1 MSKSYH
7 VDINIK
13 DYFPE
18 VSGSR
23 EEVIEFI
30 KEVYWNNLGI
40 ELSDAEIVLTEVS
53 SDSDG
58 VPSNHSTHLY
68 RDDTSSIDDT
78 PARQLA
84 SYIIDGNASLLDT
97 LDSIVQ
103 GQLDGGLSD
112 ERYYELEDELT
123 EHLNIWMKYY
133 DNYIRVQNKN
143 EKENI

>member
-1 MSKSYH
+1 MSKTYY
-7 VDINIK
+7 VDVIIR
-13 DYFPE
+13 DCFSE
-18 VSGSR
+18 VNGSR
-23 EEVIEFI
+23 EDTIEFI
-30 KEVYWNNLGI
+30 KEFYKDEHQI
-40 ELSDAEIVLTEVS
+40 ELSDSEIVLTDPDEV
-53 SDSDG
+53 
-58 VPSNHSTHLY
+58 PYNHSTHLH
-68 RDDTSSIDDT
+68 RDDTSSIDNT

-133 DNYIRVQNKN
+133 DNYVRVQNKN